1 MYTFVASEE
10 TSGNL
15 LLNLTYKKSSYQIN
29 IWNKMQFLSVKT
41 VPAGILEAI

>member
-1 MYTFVASEE
+1 MLLREQVEGRVTEGMYTFVASEE

-29 IWNKMQFLSVKT
+29 IWNKM
-41 VPAGILEAI
+41 